1 MSTVSTKWQITSMS
15 SYTAMSISNYLY
27 PTCALLQRTELAHTR
42 TVDVARYVYRVHT
55 PVHVLRSTFL
65 Y

>member
-27 PTCALLQRTELAHTR
+27 PTCALLQRTEFAHTR
-42 TVDVARYVYRVHT
+42 TVDVARYV
-55 PVHVLRSTFL
+55 
-65 Y
+65 